1 MHYFQFMFEDFICM
15 LLVMHAVMI
24 LGVSL
29 VLLTRLL
36 RLFSELGSP
45 SCHHGVEFL
54 VVNLT
59 VPVNVCLVY
68 HLL

>member
-1 MHYFQFMFEDFICM
+1 MYYFQFMFEDFICILM
-15 LLVMHAVMI
+15 VMHAMMI
-24 LGVSL
+24 LGVLL
-29 VLLTRLL
+29 VLLTRFL
-36 RLFSELGSP
+36 RLFSELGRP

-59 VPVNVCLVY
+59 VPVNVCLVN